1 MNNKERVSKIRPVGV
16 YEFNT
21 PSDCQPDSYMDSD
34 DAERKVRNGDAQRIN
49 RGKAIRLLGCSAR
62 RSLTHL
68 RGLSA
73 KPDDKLIE
81 RQAIAMNSGLDGA
94 AVVAVQAWIGP
105 VKLKVSR
112 QGCINAG

>member
-49 RGKAIRLLGCSAR
+49 RGKAIRLLGCSTR
-62 RSLTHL
+62 HSLI
-68 RGLSA
+68 RFRADGRASGLSA
-73 KPDDKLIE
+73 KPDHKLMV
-81 RQAIAMNSGLDGA
+81 RHVLAVNSGNDHA
-94 AVVAVQAWIGP
+94 AVVAVEAWRG
-105 VKLKVSR
+105 V
-112 QGCINAG
+112 